1 MIRTHGLG
9 HRLGLNCCIATE
21 FRLIARESPY
31 MSRHLRRTIPL
42 LGALALS
49 LLAAQA
55 PSLAANFPITSEQQN
70 TAQKVSEQ
78 GIPLSEL
85 APDAPDSYT
94 VKKGD
99 TLWGISKLFL
109 KSPWRWPELWGMNMA
124 QIRNPHLI
132 YPGQMLYLDK
142 SNGRARLVMAKP
154 VGGGDGVDASGRLQP
169 RIRPQSLENS
179 AIASVP
185 MHLIG
190 PFLNDAVVFDTNQLA
205 GAPRVVA
212 TQEGRVLL
220 SRGET
225 AYVRGD
231 VSAAHSWQLFREPKP
246 LLDPA
251 TGELLGFEA
260 RNVGTAELVRQ
271 GSEGKAPN
279 GVDEVVPSTFTVT
292 QLREEANVGDRL
304 APLPPHD
311 YDAFAPHPPASPMK
325 GQVISVYGDGLYAGQ
340 NQIVSIN
347 RGAQDG
353 IERGHVLAIWR
364 AGISKVDGTDEKRAM
379 LRLPDE
385 RQGLVFVFRVF
396 SRVSYALILQ
406 STLPVGAGDTITQP

>member
-1 MIRTHGLG
+1 
-9 HRLGLNCCIATE
+9 
-21 FRLIARESPY
+21 
-31 MSRHLRRTIPL
+31 MSRHLRRTLPL
-42 LGALALS
+42 LSALGLS
-49 LLAAQA
+49 LLAAHL
-55 PSLAANFPITSEQQN
+55 PSLAANFPVTPDQQS
-70 TAQKVSEQ
+70 TAQKVAEQ
-78 GIPLSEL
+78 GVPLSEL
-85 APDAPDSYT
+85 AADAPDSYT
-94 VKKGD
+94 VQKGD

-132 YPGQMLYLDK
+132 YPGQMLFLDK

-169 RIRPQSLENS
+169 RIRPQSLDNT

-190 PFLNDAVVFDTNQLA
+190 PFLNDAVVFDNDQLM
-205 GAPRVVA
+205 GAPRIVA

-231 VSAAHSWQLFREPKP
+231 VSPAHTWQLFREPKP
-246 LLDPA
+246 LADPA
-251 TGELLGFEA
+251 TGEVLGFEA
-260 RNVGTAELVRQ
+260 RNVGVAELVRQ
-271 GSEGKAPN
+271 GSEPASAN
-279 GVDEVVPSTFTVT
+279 GELVPSTFTIS

-311 YDAFAPHPPASPMK
+311 YEAFAPHPPARPMK
-325 GQVISVYGDGLYAGQ
+325 GQVISVYGDSLNAGQ

-347 RGAQDG
+347 RGANDG
-353 IERGHVLAIWR
+353 IERGHVLALWR
-364 AGISKVDGTDEKRAM
+364 SGITKVDTTDAGRALM
-379 LRLPDE
+379 RLPDE
-385 RQGLVFVFRVF
+385 RSGLLFVFRVF

>member
-1 MIRTHGLG
+1 MIRTHGPG
-9 HRLGLNCCIATE
+9 HRLGLNCCIATA

-42 LGALALS
+42 LSALGLT
-49 LLAAQA
+49 LLAAHL
-55 PSLAANFPITSEQQN
+55 PSAAANFPVTPDQQG
-70 TAQKVSEQ
+70 TAQRVAEQ
-78 GIPLSEL
+78 GIPLTEL

-142 SNGRARLVMAKP
+142 SNGHARLVMAKP
-154 VGGGDGVDASGRLQP
+154 VGGGDGVDANGRLQP
-169 RIRPQSLENS
+169 RIRPQSLANS

-190 PFLNDAVVFDTNQLA
+190 PFLNDAVVFDNDQLM
-205 GAPRVVA
+205 GAPRIVA

-231 VSAAHSWQLFREPKP
+231 VSAAHTWQLFREPKP
-246 LLDPA
+246 LVDPA

-260 RNVGTAELVRQ
+260 RNVGVAELVRQ
-271 GSEGKAPN
+271 SSEAANPN
-279 GVDEVVPSTFTVT
+279 SEVVPSTFTIT

-311 YDAFAPHPPASPMK
+311 YEAFAPHPPANPMK
-325 GQVISVYGDGLYAGQ
+325 GQVISVYGDGLNAGQ

-347 RGAQDG
+347 RGANDG
-353 IERGHVLAIWR
+353 IERGHVLALWR
-364 AGISKVDGTDEKRAM
+364 AGISKVDATDDSRTM
-379 LRLPDE
+379 MRLPDE
-385 RQGLVFVFRVF
+385 RTGLLFVFRVF
-396 SRVSYALILQ
+396 ARASYALILQ